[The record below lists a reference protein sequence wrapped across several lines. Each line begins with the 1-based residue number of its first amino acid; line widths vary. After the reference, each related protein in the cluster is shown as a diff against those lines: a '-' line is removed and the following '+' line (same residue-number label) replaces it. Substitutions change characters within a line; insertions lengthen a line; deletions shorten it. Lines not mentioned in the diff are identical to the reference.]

1 MPLVKA
7 RQIVWISMVAGPK
20 YNQVRGSDEQTY
32 GSLGGGT
39 AVDDDDLEPVTLEL
53 PPKQAGEP
61 LGIGLSSAGGSCLDP
76 VLSFFVE
83 VPPPQLMVAQISPE
97 SPVAGLLNPGDVIYS
112 INGIGGEACMTADAA
127 STYIRSATKLKF
139 QVLPPEVAKMVQK
152 ERYAAV
158 ASRRLLALGLLAVVV
173 FAFCGCLVYA
183 SVIPWLRLRAAKKE
197 LIKLQDE
204 LLVESER
211 GKKALQTIM
220 HLSKVEHDN
229 QQLSRKLQV
238 ATASRESLERELAQV
253 REHCQKV
260 LFGQTGAN
268 PASTAFLHH
277 NKALS
282 HADHCASSDSL
293 AWIRS
298 GDHKKLEA
306 IMMGQRTD
314 KARHRRYQEMYF
326 RVLEPIARRKCLGWT
341 EAERTIRILEVGLGC
356 EARNGPGGSV
366 AVWKELFVPPLKL
379 DLHVME
385 YDSVCSTRW
394 STKSSGA
401 GTRIHVGNQNSTADL
416 DRVYAET
423 GGQPFDL
430 IVDDG
435 SHLSEHQYT
444 TAMRM
449 IGRVAQGGAYII
461 EDLHTSCYNYST
473 NGRARNIRRMSDAAR
488 MSESPR
494 IKQPSNLRR
503 LAESNKKQKAGP
515 VKSSNGKMDQQHQV
529 AGDTT
534 AIGRIFDCMRTKR
547 GSLSMYA
554 HLSDWQTRL
563 IMGHAPLPEL
573 APSVKH
579 ISLWPT
585 AAVIELSTGA

>member
-1 MPLVKA
+1 
-7 RQIVWISMVAGPK
+7 MVAGPK

-158 ASRRLLALGLLAVVV
+158 APRRLLALGLLAVVV

-183 SVIPWLRLRAAKKE
+183 NVIPWLRLRAAKKE

-282 HADHCASSDSL
+282 HADQCASSDSL

-547 GSLSMYA
+547 GSLSIYA

>member
-1 MPLVKA
+1 
-7 RQIVWISMVAGPK
+7 MVAGPK

-158 ASRRLLALGLLAVVV
+158 APRRLLALGLLAVVV

-211 GKKALQTIM
+211 GKKALQTTM

-282 HADHCASSDSL
+282 HADQCASSDSL

-306 IMMGQRTD
+306 IMMGQHTD

-394 STKSSGA
+394 STKS

-534 AIGRIFDCMRTKR
+534 VIGRVFDCMRTKR

>member
-1 MPLVKA
+1 
-7 RQIVWISMVAGPK
+7 MVAGPK

-32 GSLGGGT
+32 GSLGGGP

-158 ASRRLLALGLLAVVV
+158 APRRLLALGLLAVVV

-211 GKKALQTIM
+211 GKKALQTTM

-268 PASTAFLHH
+268 PVSTAFLHH

-282 HADHCASSDSL
+282 HADQCASSDSL

-394 STKSSGA
+394 STKSS

>member
-1 MPLVKA
+1 
-7 RQIVWISMVAGPK
+7 MVAGPK

-158 ASRRLLALGLLAVVV
+158 APRRLLALGLLAVVV

-211 GKKALQTIM
+211 GKKALQTTM

-282 HADHCASSDSL
+282 HADQCASSDSL

-306 IMMGQRTD
+306 IMMGQHTD

>member
-1 MPLVKA
+1 
-7 RQIVWISMVAGPK
+7 MVAGPK

-282 HADHCASSDSL
+282 HADQCASSDSL

-394 STKSSGA
+394 STKSSG

-529 AGDTT
+529 VGDTT

-585 AAVIELSTGA
+585 AAVIEL